1 MSLTRRKFL
10 QASAGTIATLTM
22 ADRVYTQGKFDDPA
36 ALYAPMVRAEGLVF
50 LAQDARGPDGS
61 QTNERGAVSQ
71 ARQTVENLRQT
82 LQKTGLDLNQLVS
95 LTIFLTN
102 YNDATEISR
111 LIENYFP
118 DPKKAYPAT
127 CFIGV
132 MSLDGGCVIR
142 MDAIATNSADRAQ
155 INVPGVP
162 YGPGSRCHGVRV
174 GDLFF
179 LSGVDA
185 GGQGGSAAASTDMG
199 VQTGAI
205 LDRLS
210 VILKSEGLSLGDM
223 FRTFMFMPDLSVRAV
238 YGEARQKKYK
248 DIFKLEEYPA
258 NSGIGVKSLGQNLL
272 LRSVAIA
279 SRDRTKA
286 VIVSDK
292 VRLAPGSF
300 SQSYRAGKWL
310 FIAGQDAITFD
321 RKTRA
326 VGDLAGQT
334 EACLMD
340 TKYIVE
346 AAGGTLDN
354 VVKTT
359 VYLVAGQENSKFAMA
374 YQKFFKTYRRI
385 STMPSGLTVEVK
397 ELAPQCLVE
406 IDSVAHLG

>member
-1 MSLTRRKFL
+1 MV
-10 QASAGTIATLTM
+10 
-22 ADRVYTQGKFDDPA
+22 DRVYTQGTFDDTA
-36 ALYAPMVRAEGLVF
+36 ALFSPMVRAGELVF
-50 LAQDARGPDGS
+50 LAEDARGPDGS
-61 QTNERGAVSQ
+61 LANARDAVSQ
-71 ARQTVENLRQT
+71 ARQTIENLRRT
-82 LQKTGLDLNQLVS
+82 LQKTGLDLNHLVS
-95 LTIFLTN
+95 LIIFLTD
-102 YNDATEISR
+102 YNDATEIAR
-111 LIENYFP
+111 LIESYFP

-127 CFIGV
+127 SFVGV
-132 MSLDGGCVIR
+132 MSLDGDCAIR
-142 MDAIATNSADRAQ
+142 MDAIGTNSADRAE
-155 INVPGVP
+155 INVPGVS

-185 GGQGGSAAASTDMG
+185 GGPGGSAAASADMG

-205 LDRLS
+205 LDRLAA
-210 VILKSEGLSLGDM
+210 ILKSEGLSLGDM
-223 FRTFMFMPDLSVRAV
+223 FRTFMFMPDLSVRAA
-238 YGEARQKKYK
+238 YGDARRKKYK
-248 DIFKLEEYPA
+248 NIFKLEEYPA

-286 VIVSDK
+286 VVASDK

-300 SQSYRAGKWL
+300 SQSYRAGRWL

-326 VGDLAGQT
+326 VGDLVGQT
-334 EACLMD
+334 EASLMD
-340 TKYIVE
+340 TRYIVE

-359 VYLVAGQENSKFAMA
+359 AYLIVGQENPKFAMA
-374 YQKFFKTYRRI
+374 YRKFFKTYRRM

-397 ELAPQCLVE
+397 ELAPECLVE

>member
-1 MSLTRRKFL
+1 
-10 QASAGTIATLTM
+10 
-22 ADRVYTQGKFDDPA
+22 
-36 ALYAPMVRAEGLVF
+36 
-50 LAQDARGPDGS
+50 
-61 QTNERGAVSQ
+61 
-71 ARQTVENLRQT
+71 
-82 LQKTGLDLNQLVS
+82 
-95 LTIFLTN
+95 
-102 YNDATEISR
+102 
-111 LIENYFP
+111 
-118 DPKKAYPAT
+118 
-127 CFIGV
+127 

-142 MDAIATNSADRAQ
+142 MDAIATNSVDRAQ
-155 INVPGVP
+155 INVSGVP

-185 GGQGGSAAASTDMG
+185 GGPGGSAAASADMG
-199 VQTGAI
+199 VQTDAI
-205 LDRLS
+205 LDRLAA
-210 VILKSEGLSLGDM
+210 ILKSERLSLGDM
-223 FRTFMFMPDLSVRAV
+223 FRTFMFMPDLSVRTA
-238 YGEARQKKYK
+238 YGEARRKKYK
-248 DIFKLEEYPA
+248 GIFKLEEYPA

-286 VIVSDK
+286 VVVSDK

-300 SQSYRAGKWL
+300 SQSYRTGKWL

-321 RKTRA
+321 RTTRA
-326 VGDLAGQT
+326 VGDLVGQT

-346 AAGGTLDN
+346 AAGGALDN

-359 VYLVAGQENSKFAMA
+359 VYLVAGQENYKFAMA

-406 IDSVAHLG
+406 IDSVAHLA

>member
-1 MSLTRRKFL
+1 M
-10 QASAGTIATLTM
+10 QASAGTVAALTM
-22 ADRVYTQGKFDDPA
+22 ADRVYAQGKFDDMA
-36 ALYAPMVRAEGLVF
+36 ALYSPSVRAGELLF

-61 QTNERGAVSQ
+61 PANERDAVSQ
-71 ARQTVENLRQT
+71 ARQTVENLRRT
-82 LQKTGLDLNQLVS
+82 LQKTGLDLSHVVS
-95 LTIFLTN
+95 LVIFLTN
-102 YNDATEISR
+102 YNDAAEISR
-111 LIENYFP
+111 LVESYFP

-127 CFIGV
+127 CFVGV
-132 MSLDGGCVIR
+132 MGLDGGCVVR
-142 MDAIATNSADRAQ
+142 MDAIATNNAGRAQ

-185 GGQGGSAAASTDMG
+185 GGPGGSAAASADMG
-199 VQTGAI
+199 VQTGAV
-205 LDRLS
+205 LDRLA
-210 VILKSEGLSLGDM
+210 VVLKSEGLSLGDM
-223 FRTFMFMPDLSVRAV
+223 FRTFMFMPDLSVRAA

-248 DIFKLEEYPA
+248 GIFKLEEYPA

-286 VIVSDK
+286 VVASDK

-354 VVKTT
+354 VVKAT
-359 VYLVAGQENSKFAMA
+359 VYLVAGHDNSKFATA

-385 STMPSGLTVEVK
+385 STMPSVLTVEVK